1 MAEVTITP
9 VPLNLGETLGEPSTG
24 NSVSRWRIQNR
35 GPSTIYRTVG
45 VSAPD
50 PAAVRGFR
58 HASGSI
64 VEVSLLSDT
73 PTWLWCSAALG
84 ATLIVEVA

>member
-1 MAEVTITP
+1 MEVTISP
-9 VPLNLGETLGEPSTG
+9 VPLNLGAALGEPSTG
-24 NSVSRWRIQNR
+24 NTVSRWRVQNR
-35 GPSTIYRTVG
+35 GPLTIYRATAAT
-45 VSAPD
+45 APN
-50 PAAVRGFR
+50 PAALRGFR